1 VLYITITHNSY
12 YPCVT
17 KPFNLKI
24 SLMKLSLQKQS
35 EGTLSHSERWP
46 EQIEK
51 FEPASISIIIP
62 AYNEEMR
69 IGTGL
74 TRTISFCNLAG
85 WDYEIIIAA
94 EGSKDKTVEIIQ
106 EKVGDISQIKVITGD
121 KRLGKGGSIK
131 NATRLVSKDY
141 LAYMD
146 VDLSADPSEFN
157 RLLFHAQDCD
167 IVIGSRILRGNL
179 APVRR
184 PVSRALFSH
193 MYSASFRLLFRS
205 SIRDPQCGFK
215 IFRREFAETLFKKV
229 KTDGFAFD
237 TEVVAR
243 AIKLGGRIKEVP
255 ILWRH
260 EVYSKINIP
269 QQVILMG
276 KDLLS
281 IRYQM
286 IREPRTASSDPT
298 FE

>member
-1 VLYITITHNSY
+1 
-12 YPCVT
+12 
-17 KPFNLKI
+17 
-24 SLMKLSLQKQS
+24 MKLSLQYVD
-35 EGTLSHSERWP
+35 TLSHPEQWP
-46 EQIEK
+46 EHIGK
-51 FEPASISIIIP
+51 VEPASISVIIP
-62 AYNEEMR
+62 AYNEEKR
-69 IGTGL
+69 IWKGL

-85 WDYEIIIAA
+85 WDYEIIVAA
-94 EGSKDKTVEIIQ
+94 EGSKDKTVEVIND
-106 EKVGDISQIKVITGD
+106 KVDDIEQIKVITGD

-131 NATRLVSKDY
+131 NATRFASKDY

-157 RLLFHAQDCD
+157 RLLFYARDCD
-167 IVIGSRILRGNL
+167 LVIGSRILRGNL
-179 APVRR
+179 APVKR
-184 PVSRALFSH
+184 PISRALFSH
-193 MYSASFRLLFRS
+193 MYSFSFRLLFKS
-205 SIRDPQCGFK
+205 CIMDPQCGFK

-255 ILWRH
+255 IVWRH

-269 QQVILMG
+269 QQVVLMG

-281 IRYQM
+281 IRYRM
-286 IREPRTASSDPT
+286 ITEPKTARPHLA

>member
-1 VLYITITHNSY
+1 
-12 YPCVT
+12 
-17 KPFNLKI
+17 
-24 SLMKLSLQKQS
+24 MKLSLQKNYGGS
-35 EGTLSHSERWP
+35 LSHSEQHQ
-46 EQIEK
+46 EQISK
-51 FEPASISIIIP
+51 IKPASISIIIP

-69 IGTGL
+69 IGKGL
-74 TRTISFCNLAG
+74 TRTISFCNLAE
-85 WDYEIIIAA
+85 WDYEIIVAA
-94 EGSKDKTVEIIQ
+94 EGSSDKTVEVIQ
-106 EKVGDISQIKVITGD
+106 DKTDGIDQIKVLTGD

-131 NATRLVSKDY
+131 NATRFASKDY

-157 RLLFHAQDCD
+157 RLLSHAQGCD
-167 IVIGSRILRGNL
+167 IVIGSRILRGDL

-184 PVSRALFSH
+184 PISRAIFSH
-193 MYSASFRLLFRS
+193 LYSASFRLLFGT

-215 IFRREFAETLFKKV
+215 IFRREFAETLFKGV

-243 AIKLGGRIKEVP
+243 AIRLGGRIKEVP
-255 ILWRH
+255 IIWRH

-286 IREPRTASSDPT
+286 IRELQTTNPDLI
-298 FE
+298 FESPSMLKSKSNLFRLH

>member
-1 VLYITITHNSY
+1 
-12 YPCVT
+12 
-17 KPFNLKI
+17 
-24 SLMKLSLQKQS
+24 MKLSLLKQYVD
-35 EGTLSHSERWP
+35 TLSHP
-46 EQIEK
+46 EQCPEHIGK
-51 FEPASISIIIP
+51 VEPASISVIIP
-62 AYNEEMR
+62 AYNEEKR
-69 IGTGL
+69 IWKGL

-85 WDYEIIIAA
+85 WDYEIIVAA
-94 EGSKDKTVEIIQ
+94 EGSKDKTVEVIND
-106 EKVGDISQIKVITGD
+106 KVDDIEQIKVITGD

-131 NATRLVSKDY
+131 NATRFASKDY

-157 RLLFHAQDCD
+157 RLLFYARDCD
-167 IVIGSRILRGNL
+167 LVIGSRILRGNL
-179 APVRR
+179 APVKR
-184 PVSRALFSH
+184 PISRALFSH
-193 MYSASFRLLFRS
+193 MYSFSFRLLFKS
-205 SIRDPQCGFK
+205 CIMDPQCGFK

-255 ILWRH
+255 IVWRH

-269 QQVILMG
+269 QQVVLMG

-281 IRYQM
+281 IRYRM
-286 IREPRTASSDPT
+286 ITEPKTARPHLA

>member
-1 VLYITITHNSY
+1 VR
-12 YPCVT
+12 
-17 KPFNLKI
+17 F
-24 SLMKLSLQKQS
+24 
-35 EGTLSHSERWP
+35 
-46 EQIEK
+46 
-51 FEPASISIIIP
+51 A
-62 AYNEEMR
+62 
-69 IGTGL
+69 
-74 TRTISFCNLAG
+74 
-85 WDYEIIIAA
+85 
-94 EGSKDKTVEIIQ
+94 
-106 EKVGDISQIKVITGD
+106 
-121 KRLGKGGSIK
+121 
-131 NATRLVSKDY
+131 SKDY

-167 IVIGSRILRGNL
+167 LVIGSRILRGNL

-184 PVSRALFSH
+184 PISRALFSH
-193 MYSASFRLLFRS
+193 MYSASFRLLFNS

-255 ILWRH
+255 IVWRH
-260 EVYSKINIP
+260 EVYSKISIP
-269 QQVILMG
+269 QQVVLMG

-281 IRYQM
+281 IRCQM
-286 IREPRTASSDPT
+286 IREPKTAQAHQA